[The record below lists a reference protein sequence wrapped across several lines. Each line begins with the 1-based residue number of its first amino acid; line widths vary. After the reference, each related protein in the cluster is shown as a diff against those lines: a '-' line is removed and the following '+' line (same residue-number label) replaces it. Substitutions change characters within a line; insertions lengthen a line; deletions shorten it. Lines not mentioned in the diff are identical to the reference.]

1 MSRAGCSPCPGRV
14 QELAHKCWEASSPLD
29 PSLWPPYALPRC
41 LPGGL
46 AQGVLYTH
54 FPLHCLSVISISPST
69 LTNKRPRASGR
80 NPPPS
85 GEPPDMPGTACAH
98 LRDTY
103 WLAQVSVGFRLHFP
117 DVVAVWKKGHG
128 KSVTWC
134 LTERIPRKH
143 TPRSRRTAWGQQPP
157 SGGPTRP
164 ARPRAGCH
172 RQEQSRVCA
181 TVDGRQAQ
189 RGDLGD
195 SHPNSGTG
203 NLVEP
208 KDLALQGSAWWWGRG
223 LPQKF
228 PSAPCHPHISQ
239 GRVFTHPY
247 ARELEPRKTTV
258 TPGVPRPA
266 PASSAPCGNRTCRA
280 LCLQGARPTG

>member
-1 MSRAGCSPCPGRV
+1 MWG
-14 QELAHKCWEASSPLD
+14 
-29 PSLWPPYALPRC
+29 
-41 LPGGL
+41 PGGNDSRGHRKAHVPGGML
-46 AQGVLYTH
+46 ALSWPCAGAGTQVLGGLQPAGPVSVAALCLASLPPRRPGPGSAVH
-54 FPLHCLSVISISPST
+54 FPLHCLSVISISLST

-143 TPRSRRTAWGQQPP
+143 TPRSRRTARGQQPP

-164 ARPRAGCH
+164 LGLVLAATRR
-172 RQEQSRVCA
+172 EQSRVCA

-195 SHPNSGTG
+195 SHPDSGTG

-208 KDLALQGSAWWWGRG
+208 KDLALQGSAWWWGGG
-223 LPQKF
+223 LP
-228 PSAPCHPHISQ
+228 
-239 GRVFTHPY
+239 
-247 ARELEPRKTTV
+247 
-258 TPGVPRPA
+258 
-266 PASSAPCGNRTCRA
+266 
-280 LCLQGARPTG
+280 